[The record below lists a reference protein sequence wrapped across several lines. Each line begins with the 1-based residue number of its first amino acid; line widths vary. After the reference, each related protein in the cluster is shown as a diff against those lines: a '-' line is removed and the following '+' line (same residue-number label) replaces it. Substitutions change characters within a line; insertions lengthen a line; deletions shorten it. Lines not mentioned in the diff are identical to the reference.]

1 MRYTVIADINILC
14 VGQAKPSAC
23 TLTDTQSEVFR
34 RGVLNTPVYCDRYRR
49 LKNVRGVWYQLYP
62 KARDDGD
69 YFREFLD
76 IESAGEKKRVVFLND
91 RFKTELA
98 DFIGEL
104 YAASPKKSLYFFIDL
119 QGYKELSCELTL
131 DEALELL
138 KSEDIYFNTV
148 YRIT

>member
-1 MRYTVIADINILC
+1 M
-14 VGQAKPSAC
+14 
-23 TLTDTQSEVFR
+23 
-34 RGVLNTPVYCDRYRR
+34 
-49 LKNVRGVWYQLYP
+49 
-62 KARDDGD
+62 
-69 YFREFLD
+69 D
-76 IESAGEKKRVVFLND
+76 IEPAGEKHRIVFLND

-131 DEALELL
+131 DEMLERL

>member
-1 MRYTVIADINILC
+1 MVVADINILC
-14 VGQAKPSAC
+14 VGQAKPSTC
-23 TLTDTQSEVFR
+23 TLTDTQAEAFR
-34 RGVLNTPVYCDRYRR
+34 CGVLNTPVYCDRYRR

-76 IESAGEKKRVVFLND
+76 IESAGEKHRVVFLND
-91 RFKTELA
+91 RFKIELA
-98 DFIGEL
+98 DFIREL
-104 YAASPKKSLYFFIDL
+104 YAASPKKILYFFADL

-131 DEALELL
+131 DEALGRL
-138 KSEDIYFNTV
+138 KSEDICFNTV

>member
-1 MRYTVIADINILC
+1 MNIE
-14 VGQAKPSAC
+14 
-23 TLTDTQSEVFR
+23 T
-34 RGVLNTPVYCDRYRR
+34 
-49 LKNVRGVWYQLYP
+49 
-62 KARDDGD
+62 
-69 YFREFLD
+69 
-76 IESAGEKKRVVFLND
+76 AGEKKRVVFLND

-98 DFIGEL
+98 DFISEL

>member
-1 MRYTVIADINILC
+1 MVVSDINILC
-14 VGQAKPSAC
+14 VGQARPSAC
-23 TLTDTQSEVFR
+23 TLTDTQAEVFR

-76 IESAGEKKRVVFLND
+76 IESADEKHRIVFLND
-91 RFKTELA
+91 RFKAELA
-98 DFIGEL
+98 DFISEL
-104 YAASPKKSLYFFIDL
+104 YAASPKKTLYFFADL
-119 QGYKELSCELTL
+119 QGYKELSCELAL
-131 DEALELL
+131 DEALGRLQ
-138 KSEDIYFNTV
+138 SEDICFNTV

>member
-1 MRYTVIADINILC
+1 MVVADINILC
-14 VGQAKPSAC
+14 VGQAKPSTC
-23 TLTDTQSEVFR
+23 TLTDTQAEVFR

-76 IESAGEKKRVVFLND
+76 IESAGEKHRVVFLND
-91 RFKTELA
+91 RFKIELA
-98 DFIGEL
+98 DFIREL
-104 YAASPKKSLYFFIDL
+104 YAASPKKTLCFFADL

-131 DEALELL
+131 DEALGRL
-138 KSEDIYFNTV
+138 KSEDICFNTV

>member
-1 MRYTVIADINILC
+1 MRRA
-14 VGQAKPSAC
+14 GKA
-23 TLTDTQSEVFR
+23 EVFR
-34 RGVLNTPVYCDRYRR
+34 CGVLNTPVYCDRYRR

-76 IESAGEKKRVVFLND
+76 IESAGEKHRVVFLND
-91 RFKTELA
+91 RFKIELA
-98 DFIGEL
+98 DFIREL
-104 YAASPKKSLYFFIDL
+104 YAASPKKTLYFFADL

-131 DEALELL
+131 DETLWRL
-138 KSEDIYFNTV
+138 KSEDICFNTV

>member
-1 MRYTVIADINILC
+1 MVVADINILC
-14 VGQAKPSAC
+14 VGQAKPSTC
-23 TLTDTQSEVFR
+23 TLTDTQAEVFR
-34 RGVLNTPVYCDRYRR
+34 CGVLNTPVYCDRYRR

-76 IESAGEKKRVVFLND
+76 IESAGEKHRAVFLND
-91 RFKTELA
+91 RFKIELA
-98 DFIGEL
+98 DFVREL
-104 YAASPKKSLYFFIDL
+104 YAASPKRTLYFFADL

-131 DEALELL
+131 DEALGRL
-138 KSEDIYFNTV
+138 KSEDICFNTV

>member
-1 MRYTVIADINILC
+1 MVVADINILC
-14 VGQAKPSAC
+14 VGQAKPSTC
-23 TLTDTQSEVFR
+23 TLTDTQAEVFR
-34 RGVLNTPVYCDRYRR
+34 CGVLNTPVYCDGYRR

-76 IESAGEKKRVVFLND
+76 IESAGEKHRVVFLND
-91 RFKTELA
+91 RFKIELA
-98 DFIGEL
+98 DFVREL
-104 YAASPKKSLYFFIDL
+104 YAASPKRTLYFFADL

-131 DEALELL
+131 DEALGRL
-138 KSEDIYFNTV
+138 KSEDICFNTV

>member
-1 MRYTVIADINILC
+1 MVAADINILC
-14 VGQAKPSAC
+14 VGQAKPSTC
-23 TLTDTQSEVFR
+23 TLTDTQAEVFR
-34 RGVLNTPVYCDRYRR
+34 CGVLNTPVYCDRYRR

-76 IESAGEKKRVVFLND
+76 FESAGEKHRVVFLND
-91 RFKTELA
+91 RFKIELA
-98 DFIGEL
+98 DFVREL
-104 YAASPKKSLYFFIDL
+104 YAASPKRTLYFFADL

-131 DEALELL
+131 DEALGRL
-138 KSEDIYFNTV
+138 KSEDICFNTV